1 MPYFFTLVRTYQD
14 RVEERVRERDLLW
27 QISEDLPYARERR
40 RYRAGPL
47 RGAAHHDE
55 EWRTLG
61 QSGRFRQLEPVCADA
76 HHLQKLTSSACP
88 IARGRRVRRAFIASQ
103 PSWTQVLGQTSSIT
117 VHSLYPI
124 IDPSFPP

>member
-61 QSGRFRQLEPVCADA
+61 QSGRFRQV
-76 HHLQKLTSSACP
+76 
-88 IARGRRVRRAFIASQ
+88 
-103 PSWTQVLGQTSSIT
+103 
-117 VHSLYPI
+117 
-124 IDPSFPP
+124 